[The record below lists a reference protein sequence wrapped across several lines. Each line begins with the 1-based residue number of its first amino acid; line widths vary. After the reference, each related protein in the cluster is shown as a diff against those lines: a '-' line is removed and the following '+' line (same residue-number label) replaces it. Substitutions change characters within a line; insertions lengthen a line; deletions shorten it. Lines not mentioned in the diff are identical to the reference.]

1 MRSNPPFRFAGLA
14 VRLVLAGVGLFCF
27 AGVGS
32 ATPIADLTVDFTA
45 VTFPT
50 GWQYLHNTGTIGNS
64 AGYAALL
71 WDAGNARYDITG
83 SVFPG
88 PGPDFDFISSGGH
101 MHPGRGTAQGA
112 ALNEYLIAAYTIQ
125 AGEAGFV
132 SLINGSLSGA
142 DPNGASGASNG
153 WDIRAF
159 VGNTQVGS
167 TVVVPWSLS
176 AASFSQPLGALN
188 VGDTIYLAVGPNGS
202 HLFDSAVLE
211 FQLDSSPN
219 AVAAVPE
226 PASLLLMGSGL
237 VGAGVRRWRKRR

>member
-1 MRSNPPFRFAGLA
+1 LA
-14 VRLVLAGVGLFCF
+14 ARLVLAVVGLFFF
-27 AGVGS
+27 AGVSS
-32 ATPIADLTVDFTA
+32 ATPIADLTADFTA
-45 VTFPT
+45 VTFPA

-64 AGYAALL
+64 ASYAPLL
-71 WDAGNARYDITG
+71 WDTANTMYDITG
-83 SVFPG
+83 AGFPA
-88 PGPDFDFISSGGH
+88 PGPDYDFIASGGH

-112 ALNEYLIAAYTIQ
+112 AFNEYLIAAYTIQ

-167 TVVVPWSLS
+167 TVIVPWSLS
-176 AASFSQPLGALN
+176 AASFSQSLGALN
-188 VGDTIYLAVGPNGS
+188 VGDTIYVAVGPNGS

-211 FQLDSSPN
+211 FQLDSNPN
-219 AVAAVPE
+219 GVAAVPE
-226 PASLLLMGSGL
+226 PASLLLLGSGL
-237 VGAGVRRWRKRR
+237 VGACVRRWRTRR